1 MPLQIITI
9 PCLSDNY
16 AYLLRE
22 TETGQVAVVDVPEAA
37 PILGALKDLGW
48 PLHQILITHHHA
60 DHIYGLD
67 EVREA
72 TGAKVYGA
80 AADKHRLPPLDFE
93 LSEGDSFELGNETC
107 DVIDV
112 SGHTVGH
119 IAFLFNRAE
128 VVFSADSLMALGCGR
143 VFEGDFAMMWNTL
156 LKFKALPDETLVY
169 SGHEYTLSN
178 AKFAI
183 TIEPDNTDLQNRIT
197 DIEKK
202 RAGGIPT
209 VPANIG
215 LEKATNPFLRAD
227 LPEIKALVGM
237 QGANDVDVFGE
248 IRTRKDNF

>member
-22 TETGQVAVVDVPEAA
+22 TDTGQVALVDVPEAA
-37 PILGALKDLGW
+37 PVLGALKDMEW

-60 DHIYGLD
+60 DHIDGLD
-67 EVREA
+67 EVRAA

-80 AADKHRLPPLDFE
+80 AADKHRLPALDFA
-93 LSEGDSFELGNETC
+93 LSEGDSIKLGNETC

-119 IAFLFNRAE
+119 IAFLFKGAE
-128 VVFSADSLMALGCGR
+128 AVFSADSLMALGCGR

-178 AKFAI
+178 AKFAL
-183 TIEPDNTDLQNRIT
+183 TIEPDNADLQARLE
-197 DIEKK
+197 DIETK
-202 RAGGIPT
+202 RTKSIPT
-209 VPANIG
+209 VPASIG
-215 LEKATNPFLRAD
+215 LEKSTNPFIRAD
-227 LPEIKALVGM
+227 LPEIKALMGM
-237 QGANDVDVFGE
+237 QEASDADVFGE